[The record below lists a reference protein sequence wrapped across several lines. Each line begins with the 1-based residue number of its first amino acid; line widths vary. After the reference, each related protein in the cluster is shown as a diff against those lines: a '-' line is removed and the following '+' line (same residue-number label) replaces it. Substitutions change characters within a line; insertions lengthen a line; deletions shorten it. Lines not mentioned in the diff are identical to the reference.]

1 MATLGPS
8 MVRFA
13 RTMAAAGSAALL
25 AGGLGLAAD
34 DAPAAPAALA
44 AQTERHWGLLEQY
57 CVTCHNFEDW
67 AGGIAFDVMTAD
79 AIPHDAEIWEQA
91 VRRLRGGLMPPPG
104 EPRPDEATRDAF
116 VGWLEG
122 TLDHAAAT
130 APEPGRV
137 ALHRLNRTEYA
148 NAIRDLLA
156 LEVDAEALLPKDDIS
171 DGFDNIA
178 NVLQVSPSF
187 LEQYISA
194 ADIVSG
200 LAVGEHAPPPAGAT
214 YFIEGGSQH
223 FHVEGLPLGT
233 RGGGAVEYNFP
244 ADGGYMVSLNDMAT
258 GYYVTGMEFEQTL
271 VITLDGVKIY
281 ETQMG
286 GEQDLRSIDQLQA
299 PAVAQINARLKNI
312 PFTATA
318 GPHTLAAAFVARS
331 FAESDADFE
340 SFSPSGG
347 QDRVLS
353 VLSFDI
359 RGPFEPTGLS
369 ATPSRERI
377 FSCYPEA
384 AAEEDACAEEIL
396 STLARRAFRRP
407 IVDAD
412 LAGVRRLYAQEKA
425 RAGFEAGIRGGLTAI
440 LASPH
445 FLYRVEPAP
454 EGVAPG
460 ESYALSDLELASRL
474 SFFLWSSVPDDELVA
489 VAAEGR
495 LSAPEE
501 LEAQTRRMLA
511 DPRAESLVTNFAF
524 QWLRVHKV
532 AGIEPDPRLFPNFD
546 PSLKDAFREEMRLF
560 LGDIFAADKSVLE
573 IMTGDETFVNERLA
587 LHYGINDIR
596 GDRFR
601 RVALADS
608 SRWGVLGKGAF
619 LMGTSYPNRTAPVLR
634 GAYILESI
642 TGTPPAAPPPGVEAF
657 VETQD
662 GEVAL
667 TVRERLIAH
676 RADPACNSC
685 HGVMD
690 PLGMALE
697 NFDAIGAWRER
708 DRFAAEV
715 IDASGELPDGTVL
728 AGPDDL
734 RAALM
739 RRPDQFVQ
747 SMTENM
753 MTFALGRTVEHHD
766 MPAVRAIVREA
777 AAEDYRVSALV
788 LGVVRSAP
796 FRMRTAPGLDEEIEE
811 AALHP

>member
-1 MATLGPS
+1 MTRIGR
-8 MVRFA
+8 VR
-13 RTMAAAGSAALL
+13 ALL
-25 AGGLGLAAD
+25 AAGG
-34 DAPAAPAALA
+34 AALA
-44 AQTERHWGLLEQY
+44 LAAVSDAQEPADAAHQWGVLEQY
-57 CVTCHNFEDW
+57 CYTCHNFEDW
-67 AGGIAFDVMTAD
+67 AGGVAFDVMSAET
-79 AIPHDAEIWEQA
+79 IHEDAEIWENA

-104 EPRPDEATRDAF
+104 EPRPDEATKAAF
-116 VGWLEG
+116 VGWLES
-122 TLDHAAAT
+122 TLDHAAAA

-148 NAIRDLLA
+148 NAILDLLA
-156 LEVDAEALLPKDDIS
+156 LEIDPAALLPKDDIS

-187 LEQYISA
+187 LEQYIAA

-200 LAVGEHAPPPAGAT
+200 LAVGEPAPPPAGAT
-214 YFIEGGSQH
+214 FVIESGAQH

-233 RGGGAVEYNFP
+233 RGGGAVVYNFP
-244 ADGGYMVSLNDMAT
+244 ADGRYMVSLNDMAT

-271 VITLDGVKIY
+271 IVTLDGEKIY
-281 ETQMG
+281 QTQIG

-312 PFTATA
+312 PFAATA
-318 GPHTLAAAFVARS
+318 GPHTLGAAFVART
-331 FAESDADFE
+331 FAESDADLE
-340 SFSPSGG
+340 AFSPGGG
-347 QDRVLS
+347 QDRVLAVS
-353 VLSFDI
+353 TFDI
-359 RGPFEPTGLS
+359 RGPFEPSGLS
-369 ATPSRERI
+369 ETPSRAAI
-377 FSCYPEA
+377 FSCYPET
-384 AAEEDACAEEIL
+384 AAENDACAEEIL

-407 IVDAD
+407 VTEAD
-412 LAGVRRLYAQEKA
+412 LTGVLALYEMEKA
-425 RAGFEAGIRGGLTAI
+425 RAGFEAGIRGGISAI

-445 FLYRVEPAP
+445 FLYRAEPAP

-460 ESYALSDLELASRL
+460 EIYALSDLELASRL
-474 SFFLWSSVPDDELVA
+474 AFFLWSSVPDDALLE
-489 VAAEGR
+489 AAASGR
-495 LSAPEE
+495 LSDEAV
-501 LEAQTRRMLA
+501 LEAQVARMLA
-511 DPRAESLVTNFAF
+511 DPKAEALVTNFAF
-524 QWLRVHKV
+524 QWLRVHKID
-532 AGIEPDPRLFPNFD
+532 GIQPDPMIFPNFD
-546 PSLKDAFREEMRLF
+546 ASLRDAFREEMRLF
-560 LGDIFAADKSVLE
+560 IGSVFKEDLSVLAL
-573 IMTGDETFVNERLA
+573 MTADHSFVNERLA

-601 RVALADS
+601 RVSLADS

-662 GEVAL
+662 GEAAL

-697 NFDAIGAWRER
+697 NFDAIGAWRDR
-708 DRFAAEV
+708 DRFAAEA
-715 IDASGELPDGTVL
+715 IDASGELPDGTRL
-728 AGPDDL
+728 ASPDDL

-739 RRPDQFVQ
+739 VRPEQFVQ
-747 SMTENM
+747 AMTENM

-777 AAEDYRVSALV
+777 ADDDYRFSALV
-788 LGVVRSAP
+788 LGVVKSAP
-796 FRMRTAPGLDEEIEE
+796 FRMRTAPGLEDEVEE